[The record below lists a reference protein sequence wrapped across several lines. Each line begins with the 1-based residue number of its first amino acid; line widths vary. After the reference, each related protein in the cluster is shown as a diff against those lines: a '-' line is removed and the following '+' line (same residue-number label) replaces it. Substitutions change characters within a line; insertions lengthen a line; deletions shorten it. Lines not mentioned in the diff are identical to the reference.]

1 MAGLAVRAGDWY
13 NYVAMKPPTVFFGEM
28 TNPEVEAFLKT
39 HHTVIVPIGATEQ
52 HGPHAPLLT
61 DVLIPQ
67 EIARRVAPTINAV
80 VAPPINYALSYPHV
94 GFKGLVHIRI
104 PTFMALIEDL
114 CVAFATSGFKR
125 IIFLNG
131 HYDNTY
137 AIAYACAN
145 AADKLSKDVKAF
157 PVNYWD
163 GMTADDV
170 AEWFGLKNGL
180 HANAA
185 ETSAILAINPELVD
199 MERANVEFPPFPEY
213 TVNTGPVH
221 TAFFFTSP
229 GSVYW
234 ATKSGTWGDPRGST
248 PEQGERYLEAGVRST
263 LAVLENIEKTFAA
276 MPPR

>member
-1 MAGLAVRAGDWY
+1 
-13 NYVAMKPPTVFFGEM
+13 MKPATVFLGEM
-28 TNPEVEAFLKT
+28 TNSEVEAYLEA
-39 HHTVIVPIGATEQ
+39 HHTVIIPVGATEQ

-67 EIARRVAPTINAV
+67 EVARRVAPSINAL
-80 VAPPINYALSYPHV
+80 VAPPINYTLSYPHV

-114 CVAFATSGFKR
+114 CVAFSASGFKR

-137 AIAYACAN
+137 AIAYGCAN
-145 AADKLSKDVKAF
+145 AADKLPADVKAF

-163 GMTADDV
+163 GLTADEV
-170 AEWFGLKNGL
+170 AEWSGLKNGL
-180 HANAA
+180 HANEA
-185 ETSAILAINPELVD
+185 ETSAVLAINPDLVD
-199 MERANVEFPPFPEY
+199 MERANAEFPPFPDY

-221 TAFFFTSP
+221 TAYFFTSP

-234 ATKSGTWGDPRGST
+234 ATRSGTWGDPRQST
-248 PEQGERYLEAGVRST
+248 AEKGERYLEAGVRST
-263 LAVLENIEKTFAA
+263 LAVLDNIEKTFKA
-276 MPPR
+276 MPPRT